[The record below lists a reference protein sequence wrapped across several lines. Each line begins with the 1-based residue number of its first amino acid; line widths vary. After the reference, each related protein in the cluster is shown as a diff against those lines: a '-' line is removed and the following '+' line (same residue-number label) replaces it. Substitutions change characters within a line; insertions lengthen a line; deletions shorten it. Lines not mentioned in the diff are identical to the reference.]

1 MGAAA
6 EIVPVV
12 AIIVTGFV
20 LLGKFVFLPAVHI
33 MFGGRGPQPA
43 TLQSTESEADRRKIE
58 RLESELQELK
68 DRLNEQAILIDDQ
81 RLRHRTNDD
90 AHQTISG

>member
-33 MFGGRGPQPA
+33 MFGGRGPQPGMM
-43 TLQSTESEADRRKIE
+43 QSTESEADRRKIE
-58 RLESELQELK
+58 RLEAELQELK

-81 RLRHRTNDD
+81 RLRQRTNED